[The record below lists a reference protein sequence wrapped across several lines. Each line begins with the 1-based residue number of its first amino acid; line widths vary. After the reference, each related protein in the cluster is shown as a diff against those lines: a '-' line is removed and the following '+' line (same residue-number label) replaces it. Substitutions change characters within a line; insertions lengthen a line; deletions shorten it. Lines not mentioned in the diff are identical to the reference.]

1 MFKQTPQQQQW
12 FNNSVYIK
20 YSKKDYFIRE
30 CGITQG
36 KLLGFRNRA

>member
-12 FNNSVYIK
+12 FNNGVYIK
-20 YSKKDYFIRE
+20 YNKKDHFIRK

-36 KLLGFRNRA
+36 KLLGFKNKA